1 MTNNPVPALM
11 ATDAAEAAAALAALL
26 ASPDAAEFIALLNQ
40 HPGSPGPRQPHGVAI
55 LPARGSAVP
64 RRARCPAPAAS
75 AMLAA
80 VGSVCGEGRMA
91 GIKIDLQRWTVL
103 LHQVTDARFQLRAC
117 NVQLGEAQQAC
128 LDARATRDR
137 TASDESSLNHRNP
150 AIAKVAE
157 SNLAEYKTR
166 LAAATSEL
174 QRVQARCAAAGAE
187 FARLSE
193 IVRACTAWAASR
205 NIILPDAGDPS
216 ARASVPETRAVDYS
230 PFAQAMQIEG
240 ATAPSSSAL
249 SVSAAPVAAPPPGLL
264 GRLRAAI
271 GGSPA

>member
-1 MTNNPVPALM
+1 MVV
-11 ATDAAEAAAALAALL
+11 DLARWAVLR
-26 ASPDAAEFIALLNQ
+26 DRLN
-40 HPGSPGPRQPHGVAI
+40 
-55 LPARGSAVP
+55 
-64 RRARCPAPAAS
+64 
-75 AMLAA
+75 
-80 VGSVCGEGRMA
+80 
-91 GIKIDLQRWTVL
+91 
-103 LHQVTDARFQLRAC
+103 DARYALRAG
-117 NVQLGEAQQAC
+117 NLQHNEAQQAW
-128 LDARATRDR
+128 LAATAARNRCAADR
-137 TASDESSLNHRNP
+137 ASLEHRNP

-157 SNLAEYKTR
+157 SNLAQCETR

-174 QRVQARCAAAGAE
+174 HRVQERCAAAGAE

-240 ATAPSSSAL
+240 ATAPSSSAP
-249 SVSAAPVAAPPPGLL
+249 SASAPAAAPPPGLL